1 MLQAEFD
8 LLIRTL
14 GLLDS
19 LVDDELG
26 ERLSHL
32 SLDLSEV
39 FLGEVQ
45 IDRLFGDRVKQTKEA
60 ESEVIEFRHDFG

>member
-26 ERLSHL
+26 ERLGHL

-45 IDRLFGDRVKQTKEA
+45 IDRLFGDRVKQTLKA
-60 ESEVIEFRHDFG
+60 ESEVVEF